1 MNETKDT
8 ILTESRKKEQ
18 AERLIELL
26 KNTNDTGEIITA
38 ALEMGMNL
46 ERTIKSA

>member
-1 MNETKDT
+1 MNETQDT
-8 ILTESRKKEQ
+8 IRTESRKKEQ

-26 KNTNDTGEIITA
+26 KNTNDPGEIITA
-38 ALEMGMNL
+38 ALETGMNL